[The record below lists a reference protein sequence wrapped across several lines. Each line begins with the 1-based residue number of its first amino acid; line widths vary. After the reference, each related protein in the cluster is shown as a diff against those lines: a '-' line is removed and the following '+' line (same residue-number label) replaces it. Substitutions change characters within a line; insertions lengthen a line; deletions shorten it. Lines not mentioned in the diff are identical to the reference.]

1 MYRDNSA
8 VVRVF
13 EIDPTR
19 RPVVGSKTAKFSNWL
34 TTEKGKCSGNVDGSS
49 KREFAFAKP
58 ANDLARRSKASRISV
73 LVSCIVGVG
82 IVLQETSK

>member
-1 MYRDNSA
+1 M
-8 VVRVF
+8 RVF
-13 EIDPTR
+13 EIDPIR

-34 TTEKGKCSGNVDGSS
+34 TTEKGKWSGSVDGNSN
-49 KREFAFAKP
+49 RDFVFAKP
-58 ANDLARRSKASRISV
+58 VKDIARRSKALRISV